1 MVSQQ
6 VDEETPLLQSVPP
19 TTKTPLPWRQFSV
32 LLFLQLAE
40 PLASQVISPLIPQMI
55 RHTGITGSDDSKV
68 GYYAGLAYSVFFATQ
83 ALTILHWSRASDHIG
98 RKPILLIGLF
108 GLSASMFLLG
118 LSKTFW
124 GLIVNRTLQGAL
136 SGNTCVIKS
145 ILAEITDATNFAQA
159 YAYSSIPWMAGGT
172 IGPLIGGR
180 LAQPADRFPN
190 IFGRSEFMKS
200 YPYFLACAVPATFS
214 AIVWLVMFLFFK
226 ETVLNK
232 QTFCQLF
239 KEFRRSDMRQR
250 STDSVD
256 NEHSSTQGKDDA
268 SNPLPIRSILVPSV
282 IVAVASYAT
291 LALIDISIRSTQL
304 LFLATPV
311 DMGGLGLDPPRIGN
325 ILSAFG
331 IATGM
336 FQIFFFPP
344 LHARLGKKIIY
355 LSSVASGIPIIIAFP
370 VINAL
375 ARTRGLTMTVW
386 LLVAGQLAL
395 GVNMNL
401 AFACVFMFIAAAA
414 PNRRS
419 LGATNGFSQM
429 TVSIV
434 RTFGPALAGAM
445 FSFSIQHPRF
455 AWLNYYYLSFTAFL
469 ALGASLLLPRQG
481 L

>member
-6 VDEETPLLQSVPP
+6 LDEETPLLHPVPP
-19 TTKTPLPWRQFSV
+19 TTKTPLPWRQFSI
-32 LLFLQLAE
+32 LLFMQLAE
-40 PLASQVISPLIPQMI
+40 PLASQVLSPLIPQMI
-55 RHTGITGSDDSKV
+55 RHTGITGGDDSKV
-68 GYYAGLAYSVFFATQ
+68 GYFAGLAYSVFFATQ

-98 RKPILLIGLF
+98 RKPILLLGLF

-118 LSKTFW
+118 LTKTFRN
-124 GLIVNRTLQGAL
+124 LIINRALHGVL
-136 SGNTCVIKS
+136 SGNSCVIKS
-145 ILAEITDATNFAQA
+145 ILAEITDTTNFAQA
-159 YAYSSIPWMAGGT
+159 YAYSSIPWMAGGI

-200 YPYFLACAVPATFS
+200 YPYFLACAVPATFT
-214 AIVWLVMFLFFK
+214 AIVWLVMHLFFK
-226 ETVLNK
+226 ETLLNK
-232 QTFCQLF
+232 QTICQFF
-239 KEFRRSDMRQR
+239 KDFRRSSPWK

-268 SNPLPIRSILVPSV
+268 SNPIRIRSILVPSV
-282 IVAVASYAT
+282 IVAAANYAT
-291 LALIDISIRSTQL
+291 LALMDITIRSTQL

-325 ILSAFG
+325 LFSAFG
-331 IATGM
+331 IANGI
-336 FQIFFFPP
+336 FQIFFFPL
-344 LHARLGKKIIY
+344 LHARLGKKAVY
-355 LSSVASGIPIIIAFP
+355 VSSVASGIPMIIAFP
-370 VINAL
+370 VINAV
-375 ARTRGLTMTVW
+375 ARRRGLTMTVW

-401 AFACVFMFIAAAA
+401 AFACVFMFIAAAS
-414 PNRRS
+414 PTRRA

-429 TVSIV
+429 IVSIV

-455 AWLNYYYLSFTAFL
+455 AWLNYYFLSFTAFL
-469 ALGASLLLPRQG
+469 ALGTSILLPSQE
-481 L
+481 

>member
-1 MVSQQ
+1 MVSQR
-6 VDEETPLLQSVPP
+6 VDEETPLLHTVPS
-19 TTKTPLPWRQFSV
+19 TTETPLPWRQFSI
-32 LLFLQLAE
+32 LLFLQLAD
-40 PLASQVISPLIPQMI
+40 PLASQVITPFIPQLI
-55 RHTGITGSDDSKV
+55 RHTGITGGDDSKV
-68 GYYAGLAYSVFFATQ
+68 GYYAGLMYSVFFATQ
-83 ALTILHWSRASDHIG
+83 ALTILHWSRASDYIG
-98 RKPILLIGLF
+98 RKPVLLMGLF

-124 GLIVNRTLQGAL
+124 AVILNRALLGAL
-136 SGNTCVIKS
+136 SGNTSVFKS
-145 ILAEITDATNFAQA
+145 ILADITDATNFAQA

-180 LAQPADRFPN
+180 LARPADRFPN

-214 AIVWLVMFLFFK
+214 AIVWLVTFLFFE

-232 QTFCQLF
+232 KSFCRFF
-239 KEFRRSDMRQR
+239 KERFRQSGTQQR
-250 STDSVD
+250 SMDSVD
-256 NEHSSTQGKDDA
+256 IEHSSTKGKDDA
-268 SNPLPIRSILVPSV
+268 SNPLSIRSILVPSV
-282 IVAVASYAT
+282 IIAAANYAI
-291 LALIDISIRSTQL
+291 LALMDITIHSTQL
-304 LFLATPV
+304 LFFATPV

-331 IATGM
+331 IANGM

-355 LSSVASGIPIIIAFP
+355 IFSVASGIPIIIAFP

-375 ARTRGLTMTVW
+375 ARTRGLTMNVW
-386 LLVAGQLAL
+386 LLVVGQLAL

-401 AFACVFMFIAAAA
+401 AFTCIFMFIAAAA

-419 LGATNGFSQM
+419 LGATNGFSHM
-429 TVSIV
+429 IVSIV
-434 RTFGPALAGAM
+434 RTFGPASAGVI

-455 AWLNYYYLSFTAFL
+455 AWLVYYCLSFTVFL
-469 ALGASLLLPRQG
+469 ALGASLLLPRRE
-481 L
+481 